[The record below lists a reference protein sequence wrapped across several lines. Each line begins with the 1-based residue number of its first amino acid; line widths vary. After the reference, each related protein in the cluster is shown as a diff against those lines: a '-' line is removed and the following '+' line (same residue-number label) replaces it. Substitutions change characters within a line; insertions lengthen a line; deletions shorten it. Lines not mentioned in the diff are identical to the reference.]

1 MVVEAVATAAAAL
14 GSALLTYLLHSSLL
28 LGAVAGAE
36 RQGWLARFGVA
47 EAAWRAA
54 LLGAWLTTASA
65 LLLPSLT
72 HWASASPEPTQTPPA
87 AAIALPAAQ
96 PEPPPT
102 VARAPAEPQRQA
114 VTPGP
119 DWLPATAAALGLLWA
134 AGALLGLLAIAA
146 QAAWLARRARRLP
159 AWPDPAL
166 QQAAA
171 RWAADAGL
179 RPPRL
184 GRCARAASPWAW
196 HGTIALP
203 AWVHTELGPAERL
216 AVLAHESA
224 HLARRDPRWRLL
236 QELAARL
243 GWLQPLNRLALRRL
257 DALAEAA
264 CDRDAARRTGG
275 PQALAQGLV
284 RCAEHLA
291 DRPRQA
297 RRAPRLAWAM
307 ASSHP
312 LMARLRWLLE
322 SDPMNDASHTNPS
335 PQRHARWALAG
346 GLLVAALALPAA
358 VVVKADWTA
367 IPDWWPE
374 RWVGA
379 MATWQGDWRGLGG
392 HTVVRSSEPGAKRQ
406 LRWEG
411 SVRFNDDETDVAQV
425 DGPLVFEERRQGVL
439 REWRVTPQADGR
451 LQREYRMNGQAQALD
466 ADGQAWVTAM
476 IQAAQDATQ
485 PPEKR
490 AERLLARK
498 GWDGALADL
507 AQAPHDH
514 ARWQRSVGLLAAW
527 PEAERSP
534 EQASALLAQVLRIES
549 AYEAWQA
556 LAHLGQHLALTE
568 ADWVRLLD
576 RAAQLKGA
584 FEQSELLEALA
595 ARLPA
600 TAPVQAAWV
609 RSAQSIG
616 GDHERGQALEAQLRL
631 GQGDWRASVLAVAGT
646 LGGDYERQQA
656 LGRVAGRLNADEH
669 ALMAAYLQAAQGM
682 RGNFEHRGALEAL
695 LARQPRDAATLGA
708 LLAQAGTLGESF
720 ERSEVLK
727 ASAPLVRDDPA
738 LVTRYREAARGLP
751 SFERG
756 EVERALER

>member
-1 MVVEAVATAAAAL
+1 MAETVATAAAAL
-14 GSALLTYLLHSSLL
+14 GSALLTYWLHSSVL
-28 LGAVAGAE
+28 LGAVAWAD

-65 LLLPSLT
+65 LLLPSLPGWT
-72 HWASASPEPTQTPPA
+72 SAQPDRAGPAPT
-87 AAIALPAAQ
+87 AAIATQAAQ
-96 PEPPPT
+96 QLPPQRL
-102 VARAPAEPQRQA
+102 AQAPAEPPLQA
-114 VTPGP
+114 NTRTS
-119 DWLPATAAALGLLWA
+119 DWFPAAAAALGLLWA
-134 AGALLGLLAIAA
+134 TGAALGLLAIAA

-159 AWPDPAL
+159 SWPDPAL

-171 RWAADAGL
+171 RWATDAGL

-184 GRCARAASPWAW
+184 GRCASAASPWAW

-203 AWVHTELGPAERL
+203 AWVHTELGPDERL

-224 HLARRDPRWRLL
+224 HLVRRDPRWRLL

-275 PQALAQGLV
+275 PQALAQSLL

-291 DRPRQA
+291 HRPRLV

-322 SDPMNDASHTNPS
+322 SDPMNDASNTNPS

-379 MATWQGDWRGLGG
+379 MATWQGG

-411 SVRFNDDETDVAQV
+411 TVRFNDAETDVEQV
-425 DGPLVFEERRQGVL
+425 GGALVFEERRQGVL
-439 REWRVTPQADGR
+439 REWRVTPQADGQ
-451 LQREYRMNGQAQALD
+451 LQREYRLDGQLRTLD

-490 AERLLARK
+490 AQRLLARK

-549 AYEAWQA
+549 AYESWQA

-576 RAAQLKGA
+576 RAGQMKGA

-609 RSAQSIG
+609 RSAQRIG

-631 GQGDWRASVLAVAGT
+631 GQGDWRASALAVAGT

-656 LGRVAGRLNADEH
+656 LGLVAARLNADEQ
-669 ALMAAYLQAAQGM
+669 ALMAAYLQAAQGL
-682 RGNFEHRGALEAL
+682 RSDFEHRGALQAL

-727 ASAPLVRDDPA
+727 ASAPLVRDDPT

-756 EVERALER
+756 EVERALEH